1 MTGTYDIKWL
11 LYVIISFLL
20 TAKNFSGITLY
31 SKKRNN
37 KGKLD

>member
-20 TAKNFSGITLY
+20 TAIILVVLHFTV
-31 SKKRNN
+31 KRNN